1 MENKQYDLEEIKNIE
16 FDKVMMSP
24 KELCSQLGVP
34 LKTCRTWIHRNELG
48 WPIVIRIKDSRR
60 IMLQPKPFVSWL
72 VDNKIT
78 RGMTPTENL
87 TYYNK
92 QIKAMHKARGIR

>member
-1 MENKQYDLEEIKNIE
+1 MKQYDLEEIKNVV

-24 KELCSQLGVP
+24 KEISLQLGVP
-34 LKTCRTWIHRNELG
+34 LKTIKTWIYRNELG

-60 IMLQPKPFVSWL
+60 IMLQPKPFVNWL

-78 RGMTPTENL
+78 RQMTPTENL
-87 TYYNK
+87 AYYNK
-92 QIKAMHKARGIR
+92 QIKAMHKARGII